1 MAEYIYPGEMNQ
13 LLLIIFGLF
22 LSHVPGEDPG
32 RGEAGTD
39 PVNDGPHIYQV
50 NNKLKAEWIQNS
62 VFMEAFI
69 GPENFSRFSRKFNLA
84 FSYDDLTNA
93 FHLRPN
99 HEQRYL
105 NADSIAVI
113 SDIHGNYLVYTDL
126 LKGVGIIDEDLNW
139 NFGKG
144 HLVILGDMFDRGD
157 MVTEVLW
164 HLFGLEIQA
173 EKAGG
178 RVHVLLGNHEFMALR
193 NDLCYANPKYA
204 MTSSFSDKDY
214 ADHFSGETV
223 LGRWLR
229 SKPVVITID
238 DIMFVHAGISD
249 EMVQSN
255 MNVRKINRMFTD
267 KIIGKNLN
275 MSDEW
280 ESAKLL
286 HGKQGPVWYRGYFH
300 DPGFCEE
307 TIDGILDFYGVKHV
321 VVGHTP
327 NTTIN
332 SLFDNKILGV
342 DTGICDG
349 RPGEILIFK
358 KGNFYQCL
366 SNGRSNKL

>member
-1 MAEYIYPGEMNQ
+1 MNQ
-13 LLLIIFGLF
+13 LFLLLFGLL
-22 LSHVPGEDPG
+22 LSHGPGENPG
-32 RGEAGTD
+32 SGGAGND
-39 PVNDGPHIYQV
+39 PVNDGPHIYQAKD
-50 NNKLKAEWIQNS
+50 KLKAEWIQNS
-62 VFMEAFI
+62 VFMEAVI
-69 GPENFSRFSRKFNLA
+69 GPENFSKFSKKFNLA
-84 FSYDDLTNA
+84 FSYDDLTNV
-93 FHLRPN
+93 FQLKPN
-99 HEQRYL
+99 HEQRHK

-126 LKGVGIIDEDLNW
+126 LKGAGIIDENLNW

-157 MVTEVLW
+157 MVTELLW

-178 RVHVLLGNHEFMALR
+178 KVHVLLGNHEFMALR

-204 MTSSFSDKDY
+204 MAASFSDKDY

-238 DIMFVHAGISD
+238 DIMLVHAGISD
-249 EMVQSN
+249 EMVQRN
-255 MNVRKINRMFTD
+255 MSVRKINKVFTD
-267 KIIGKNLN
+267 KIIGKNLQ
-275 MSDEW
+275 MIDER
-280 ESAKLL
+280 ESVKLL
-286 HGKQGPVWYRGYFH
+286 QGKQGPVWYRGYFY
-300 DPGFCEE
+300 DPGFCEK

-327 NTTIN
+327 DTTIN
-332 SLFDNKILGV
+332 SLFDNKILGI

-349 RPGEILIFK
+349 RSGEILIYK
-358 KGNFYQCL
+358 GGNFYQSL
-366 SNGRSNKL
+366 STGRRNKL